1 MALKSPWSVKGVS
14 QEDRDQAKSA
24 ARRAGLPVGVWLS
37 RQIRASGSNDADH
50 GNKSSDGSEPVGSP
64 NSDSENVA
72 PKAPPRGAPVRGGSD
87 SRFTFGPGQWSTAT
101 DAVEAGR
108 VSQAPPQPWPA
119 ARPPI
124 MPIPPQPAPSQHV
137 QAPIGAGQMM
147 PAVNQG
153 VPMASHWT
161 MPAMAH
167 PMYMPQPAPQ
177 QQPSQGPSKEYQETI
192 KALERKV
199 ESLQKRLAAS
209 EARAT
214 KDVEAIVARL
224 ASFDGLTREVEG
236 LRSALNEESEPSYST
251 APVERA
257 VMRLSERLQRIEEA
271 ILPPESGGGF
281 FSRLFRGR

>member
-37 RQIRASGSNDADH
+37 QQIRASGANDD
-50 GNKSSDGSEPVGSP
+50 SSAEESVGGSTSQAPEKTGSE
-64 NSDSENVA
+64 NSVS
-72 PKAPPRGAPVRGGSD
+72 KAPPRGTPVRGGSD

-101 DAVEAGR
+101 DAVESGR

-119 ARPPI
+119 ARPPV
-124 MPIPPQPAPSQHV
+124 MPMPPEPAPPQHV
-137 QAPIGAGQMM
+137 QAPPSAGQVM
-147 PAVNQG
+147 PAIHQG

-161 MPAMAH
+161 MPPMAH
-167 PMYMPQPAPQ
+167 PMYMPQPTAQ
-177 QQPSQGPSKEYQETI
+177 QQPTQGPSKEDQETI

-214 KDVEAIVARL
+214 KDIEAIEARL
-224 ASFDGLTREVEG
+224 AGFDGLTREVEE
-236 LRSALNEESEPSYST
+236 LRLASSEESEPSYST

>member
-1 MALKSPWSVKGVS
+1 MS

-37 RQIRASGSNDADH
+37 RQIRASGQNDQNSGEVEAGDP
-50 GNKSSDGSEPVGSP
+50 GSEQSA
-64 NSDSENVA
+64 A
-72 PKAPPRGAPVRGGSD
+72 PQEPTATREANRGAPPRGGPD

-101 DAVEAGR
+101 DAVDSGR
-108 VSQAPPQPWPA
+108 ISRAPPQPWPA
-119 ARPPI
+119 ARPPV
-124 MPIPPQPAPSQHV
+124 MPIPAQPTPPQPV
-137 QAPIGAGQMM
+137 QAPPSAPQMM
-147 PAVNQG
+147 PAFNQG

-161 MPAMAH
+161 MPPMAH
-167 PMYMPQPAPQ
+167 PMYMQPPPQ
-177 QQPSQGPSKEYQETI
+177 QQPPQGPSKEEAETI

-214 KDVEAIVARL
+214 KEVEAIESRL
-224 ASFDGLTREVEG
+224 AQFDGLAREVEG
-236 LRSALNEESEPSYST
+236 LRMAADEETEPSYST